1 MNGNIQRYDKPRNLI
16 FTILLALTVA
26 LIAAIAQPLSAAQK
40 KSTAGRQDSTKTAG
54 ESKAI
59 LFLGN
64 SLTAGYGLDPEQAFP
79 ALIQQKIDS
88 LGWAFEAVNAGLSGE
103 TSSGGL
109 RRLSWLM
116 RRKIAVLVLAL
127 GANDGLRG
135 IPPEL
140 TRQNLQQI
148 IERTREKNPGVKIV
162 LAGMEAPPNMGED
175 YTKQFRGLYQE
186 LARTNQAALIPFL
199 LKDVGGIPELNLPDG
214 IHPTADGHRIVAANV
229 WEVLGPVLREMR

>member
-1 MNGNIQRYDKPRNLI
+1 MNRRIQRCINPHNFR
-16 FTILLALTVA
+16 FTILLAL
-26 LIAAIAQPLSAAQK
+26 IAVMAQPLSGQPK
-40 KSTAGRQDSTKTAG
+40 KTVSGRQDSTNTAG
-54 ESKAI
+54 ERKAI

-79 ALIQQKIDS
+79 ALIQQKLDS

-109 RRLSWLM
+109 RRLNWLM

-127 GANDGLRG
+127 GGNDGLRG

-148 IERTREKNPGVKIV
+148 IERTREKNPGVKTV
-162 LAGMEAPPNMGED
+162 LAGMEAPPNMGAD
-175 YTKQFRGLYQE
+175 FTRQFRNLYPDI
-186 LARTNQAALIPFL
+186 AKANQAALIPFL
-199 LKDVGGIPELNLPDG
+199 LKDVGGIPELNQPDG
-214 IHPTADGHRIVAANV
+214 IHPTAEGHRIVAEHV
-229 WEVLGPVLREMR
+229 WEVLAPVLREMR

>member
-1 MNGNIQRYDKPRNLI
+1 MNHNIQQYSTLEKFILTLFLI
-16 FTILLALTVA
+16 LAVMFLP
-26 LIAAIAQPLSAAQK
+26 AIAQPLSKAQEK
-40 KSTAGRQDSTKTAG
+40 NASGRQDSTKTVK

-109 RRLSWLM
+109 RRLNWLM

-127 GANDGLRG
+127 GGNDGLRG

-148 IERTREKNPGVKIV
+148 IERTREKNPGVRIV

-175 YTKQFRGLYQE
+175 YTRQFRDLYRE
-186 LARTNQAALIPFL
+186 LAKTNQAALIPFL

-214 IHPTADGHRIVAANV
+214 IHPTAEGQRIVAENV
-229 WEVLGPVLREMR
+229 WEVLGPVLGEMR

>member
-1 MNGNIQRYDKPRNLI
+1 MNGRIQRCINPHNSR
-16 FTILLALTVA
+16 FTILLAL
-26 LIAAIAQPLSAAQK
+26 IAVMAVMAQPLSGQPK
-40 KSTAGRQDSTKTAG
+40 KTASGRQDSTNTAG
-54 ESKAI
+54 ERKAI

-79 ALIQQKIDS
+79 ALIQQKLDS

-109 RRLSWLM
+109 RRLNWLM
-116 RRKIAVLVLAL
+116 RRQIAVLVLAL
-127 GANDGLRG
+127 GGNDGLRG

-148 IERTREKNPGVKIV
+148 IERTREKNPGVRIV

-175 YTKQFRGLYQE
+175 YTRQFRDLYRE
-186 LARTNQAALIPFL
+186 LAKTSKADLIPFL

-214 IHPTADGHRIVAANV
+214 IHPTAEGHRIVAETV
-229 WEVLGPVLREMR
+229 WEVLEPVLREMR